1 MIVGLLTVKMCLLDL
16 LITKKDLLKLLE
28 TERGLSKVYLE
39 LNNIIYDD
47 SLRLYWMTERYNQ
60 ICKIVDV

>member
-1 MIVGLLTVKMCLLDL
+1 MCLLDL

-28 TERGLSKVYLE
+28 TERGLPKVYLE
-39 LNNIIYDD
+39 LNNIIDDD
-47 SLRLYWMTERYNQ
+47 SLRLYWMTGRYNQ